1 MNARSVQHGDF
12 AIEREYA
19 ASPRRLFRAWA
30 DPQAKRA
37 WSVCEDGMAVI
48 EHRMDFRPGGEEV
61 IVNRGPGGALHRFH
75 GHYLDIVEDHR
86 IVYAFS
92 MDVDEQRLTA
102 SLATVQF
109 LPTATGARMV
119 FTEQLA
125 FFDGLQTLEERR
137 EGTRVLFDNIALYL
151 HEATSRN

>member
-1 MNARSVQHGDF
+1 MNARSVLHGEF
-12 AIEREYA
+12 TIERTYT
-19 ASPRRLFRAWA
+19 ASARKLFRAWA

-37 WSVCEDGMAVI
+37 WSVCQDGMAVI

-61 IVNRGPGGALHRFH
+61 IVNRGPGAAIHRFH

-86 IVYAFS
+86 IVYGFS
-92 MDVDEQRLTA
+92 MDVDERRLTA

-109 LPTATGARMV
+109 LPGDAGTRMV

-137 EGTRVLFDNIALYL
+137 EGTAVLFDNIALYL
-151 HEATSRN
+151 HEAMLPQ